1 MKIVIVGLN
10 YWPDATGIAPYTT
23 GLAEG
28 LAARGHSVKVVTG
41 LPHYP
46 EWKVA
51 EGYRGSHG
59 EISVIRD
66 VTVQRVPHF
75 VPSQLTAGSRVHME
89 LSFSRMV
96 MTKDWGRPDVV
107 LAVSPALMSA
117 AAVVAKARAMRI
129 PVGVIVQDIYS
140 HAVVETA
147 AMGGR
152 GAKLT
157 TDLETA
163 VLRNATGVS
172 VIHERFARS
181 IEKLGISAD
190 KISIIRNW
198 SHVDTGGPGDR
209 SAEVRREFGWGGD
222 KVVVLHAGN
231 MGVKQGLETVIS
243 AGRLAHRQSAEK
255 SPQFVLVGD
264 GNRRAALQE
273 MARDVSTVQFIPP
286 VPEEKFGA
294 VLNAADILL
303 VNELP
308 GIAEMALPSK
318 LTSYFAVGK
327 PVLAATE
334 SRSAT
339 ACEVNAS
346 SGGIVVRGGDPEA
359 LVHGVEIL
367 VADPALR
374 ARLGAAGKAFAQS
387 ILQPDAAIDGYESW
401 CEELMRTHRRR
412 RLPAPPLK
420 DLRVL
425 WAVPTN

>member
-10 YWPDATGIAPYTT
+10 YWPEATGIAPYTT

-28 LAARGHSVKVVTG
+28 LAARGHDVKVITG

-46 EWKVA
+46 EWKIA
-51 EGYRGSHG
+51 EEYRGSHG
-59 EISVIRD
+59 ETKIIRD

-75 VPSQLTAGSRVHME
+75 VPGELTAGARVHME

-96 MTKDWGRPDVV
+96 MARDWGHPDVV
-107 LAVSPALMSA
+107 IAVSPALLSA
-117 AAVVAKARAMRI
+117 AAVVTKARAMRI

-157 TDLETA
+157 TDLEST

-172 VIHERFARS
+172 VIHDRFAKS
-181 IEKLGISAD
+181 IEELGVPAE

-198 SHVDTGGPGDR
+198 SHVDAVDSECK
-209 SAEVRREFGWGGD
+209 SADVRREFGWD
-222 KVVVLHAGN
+222 AEKVIVLHAGN
-231 MGVKQGLETVIS
+231 MGVKQGLESVIS
-243 AGRLAHRQSAEK
+243 AGRLARSQSADK
-255 SPQFVLVGD
+255 APHFVLVGD
-264 GNRRAALQE
+264 GNRRTALQA
-273 MARDVSTVQFIPP
+273 MARDVSTVQFVPP
-286 VPEEKFGA
+286 VSEDKFSA
-294 VLNAADILL
+294 VLSAADILL

-359 LVHGVEIL
+359 LMHGVEIL

-374 ARLGAAGKAFAQS
+374 ARLGAAGKAFS
-387 ILQPDAAIDGYESW
+387 RSTLQADTALDGYETW
-401 CEELMRTHRRR
+401 CEELLTKQHRRR
-412 RLPAPPLK
+412 LAGVSAR
-420 DLRVL
+420 
-425 WAVPTN
+425 

>member
-28 LAARGHSVKVVTG
+28 LAARGHSVKVLTG

-59 EISVIRD
+59 ETSVIRN

-75 VPSQLTAGSRVHME
+75 VPSELTAGARVHME
-89 LSFSRMV
+89 LSFSRMA
-96 MTKDWGRPDVV
+96 MTKDWGHPDVV
-107 LAVSPALMSA
+107 IAVSPALMSA
-117 AAVVAKARAMRI
+117 AAVVAKARASRI

-157 TDLETA
+157 TELESA

-181 IEKLGISAD
+181 IEKLGVPAG

-198 SHVDTGGPGDR
+198 SHVDTAGSVKSRAD
-209 SAEVRREFGWGGD
+209 VRREFGWDGD

-243 AGRLAHRQSAEK
+243 AGRLAYRQSPEK
-255 SPQFVLVGD
+255 SPRFVLVGD

-273 MARDVSTVQFIPP
+273 MARDVKTVQFIPP

-374 ARLGAAGKAFAQS
+374 ARLGAAGKAFALHM
-387 ILQPDAAIDGYESW
+387 LQPEAAIDGYETW

-412 RLPAPPLK
+412 RMSAPPLK

-425 WAVPTN
+425 WAVPSN